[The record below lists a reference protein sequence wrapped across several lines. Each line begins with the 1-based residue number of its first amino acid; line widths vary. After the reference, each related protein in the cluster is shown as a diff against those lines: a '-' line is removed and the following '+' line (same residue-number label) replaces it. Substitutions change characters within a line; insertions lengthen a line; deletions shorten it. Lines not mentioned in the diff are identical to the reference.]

1 MENIEN
7 TVAAQGQ
14 EAGAVVEQSADDA
27 QATEVSVEEVLAS
40 LNAGDE
46 GGEETVEEEGDDGQS
61 AQETQQEGEQQGKE
75 GDKFS
80 RRIAAALKNQEQ
92 KLLSELGGGQLTKAQ
107 IAEIVSDHLARKMN
121 AEDPEISVKA
131 AKKILKAQQQEQ
143 TDTQTASEE
152 QVADVKYLLSKG
164 WTREQL
170 LAFSQDET
178 AREEMGN
185 GISVRDAAIAYKTRL
200 VYQTQPMAAKKK
212 SGAPIA
218 RNTSAGGTPEVD
230 PIKNMTDAQY
240 DRFMED
246 VRRRAMRG
254 EKIRI

>member
-7 TVAAQGQ
+7 SVAAQGQ
-14 EAGAVVEQSADDA
+14 EAGAVVEQPADDA
-27 QATEVSVEEVLAS
+27 QATEISVEEVLAS

-46 GGEETVEEEGDDGQS
+46 GGEETVDNEGDDGQS
-61 AQETQQEGEQQGKE
+61 AQEEQHDDEQQGKE

-107 IAEIVSDHLARKMN
+107 IAEIVNDHLARKMN

-152 QVADVKYLLSKG
+152 QVADVKYLLSKK
-164 WTREQL
+164 WTREEL

-178 AREEMGN
+178 AREEMSN
-185 GISVRDAAIAYKTRL
+185 GVSVRDAAIAYKARL
-200 VYQTQPMAAKKK
+200 AYQTQPTAAKKK

-218 RNTSAGGTPEVD
+218 RRTSAGSTPEVD
-230 PIKNMTDAQY
+230 PIKNMNGAQY

-246 VRRRAMRG
+246 LKRRAMRG
-254 EKIRI
+254 EKVRI

>member
-14 EAGAVVEQSADDA
+14 EADAVVEQSADDA

-46 GGEETVEEEGDDGQS
+46 GDAETVEDEGDDGQEE
-61 AQETQQEGEQQGKE
+61 QEEQQEGEQQEKE
-75 GDKFS
+75 SGKFS

-92 KLLSELGGGQLTKAQ
+92 KLISELGGGKLTKAQ
-107 IAEIVSDHLARKMN
+107 IAEVINEHLARQMHE
-121 AEDPEISVKA
+121 EDPEISVKA
-131 AKKILKAQQQEQ
+131 AKKILKAQQPEQ
-143 TDTQTASEE
+143 NAGTQASAE
-152 QVADVKYLLSKG
+152 QVADVKSLLADG
-164 WTREQL
+164 WTREEL
-170 LAFSQDET
+170 LEFSNDPT
-178 AREEMGN
+178 AQEEMRG
-185 GISVRDAAIAYKTRL
+185 GKSVRQAALSYLRRGNAQK
-200 VYQTQPMAAKKK
+200 QPAAAKKK

-230 PIKNMTDAQY
+230 PIKNMTDAQF

-246 VRRRAMRG
+246 ARRRSMRG